1 MWRTTSVTIIVVLA
15 ALASSGWARDADLEA
30 TWEAL
35 NTARGALNRADR
47 DYEGHRRHAI
57 EDVGSALDQVEKAL
71 TIEKRRD
78 QRREKRTNKA
88 EKKAPS
94 QINP

>member
-1 MWRTTSVTIIVVLA
+1 MWSRTSVTVMVVLA
-15 ALASSGWARDADLEA
+15 ALASSGWARDTNLEA
-30 TWEAL
+30 AWEAL

-47 DYEGHRRHAI
+47 DYQGHRRRAI
-57 EDVGSALDQVEKAL
+57 EDVKNALDQVEKAL

-78 QRREKRTNKA
+78 QRREKRGRKA

-94 QINP
+94 E